1 MYVITFYSFKGGVG
15 RTLALVNVGVH
26 LALTGKSVLLVD
38 FDLEAPGLDSFPV
51 LRPKVPKR
59 GIVDFVT
66 DYLRTGVAPSV
77 ADYISE
83 CEIPGIDRGS
93 VRLMRSGFGDEGYSA
108 RLGAINWQHLYER
121 RDGYLLVE
129 DLKAQWEALKPD
141 YVLIDSRTGFTDVGG
156 ICTRQLPDVV
166 AALFIPNE
174 DNVRGM
180 ERIAE
185 EVRRER
191 RDHDG
196 AIRLQFVVSNV
207 PRLDDEEGILRRRIR
222 DAGERLRFPPSL
234 PRIYRY
240 ESLALLDNEVF
251 VLKRK
256 ESRLAKE
263 YCRLADAVTAG
274 NYDDRI
280 VALQALEAS
289 GPRGSPAGPVLPDL
303 VSKLTLKHWND
314 GEILWAASK
323 KAAEFGLDQNAVTFR
338 RRSYELGFRDGEM
351 LFALSREAE
360 AAGNIDEQTFLL
372 RAALDQDRT
381 DPITLNRIIDSL
393 SRIPSITADE
403 VIASPAFRAHE
414 PAVQAD
420 LCEQLMLRLD
430 WLASVELML
439 HQLLNI
445 QTEAGDDAIINRIM
459 LCLIGEGKFKQAMAM
474 ISHRPSD
481 AAEFG
486 VAETFN
492 YAMAEWGHTRKAPL
506 DLFKAVIESGSIN
519 PALGGKNFCQCLAI
533 AAQRSGL
540 IDTAIQFLSQAQTL
554 ASEDRAPSFSG
565 WRYLKVGPEKFDKDL
580 LELEHMVRGED
591 VVPQVLRRNW
601 DRVTDVKV

>member
-38 FDLEAPGLDSFPV
+38 FDLEAPGLDAFPV
-51 LRPKVPKR
+51 LRHKEPKP

-66 DYLRTGVAPSV
+66 NYLRTGEAPSV

-121 RDGYLLVE
+121 RDGYLLLE
-129 DLKAQWEALKPD
+129 DLKAQWEALNPD

-156 ICTRQLPDVV
+156 VCTRQLPDAV

-185 EVRRER
+185 GVRRER
-191 RDHDG
+191 RDPDS

-222 DAGERLRFPPSL
+222 NAGRRLRFPGPV
-234 PRIYRY
+234 PMIYRY

-256 ESRLAKE
+256 KSRLADD
-263 YCRLADAVTAG
+263 YRRLAAAVTAG

-280 VALQALEAS
+280 VALNALQGS
-289 GPRGSPAGPVLPDL
+289 GPHDWLAGPMPFDL

-323 KAAEFGLDQNAVTFR
+323 KATEFGLDQNAVTFR
-338 RRSYELGFRDGEM
+338 RRAYELGFRDGEM

-360 AAGNIDEQTFLL
+360 AAGSIDEQTSLL
-372 RAALDQDRT
+372 RTALEQERI

-403 VIASPAFRAHE
+403 IIASPAFQAHK
-414 PAVQAD
+414 PAVQARICD
-420 LCEQLMLRLD
+420 QLMSRLD
-430 WLASVELML
+430 WLPNVDLML
-439 HQLLNI
+439 HQLLNV
-445 QTEAGDDAIINRIM
+445 QTEVGDDAIVNRIM
-459 LCLIGEGKFKQAMAM
+459 LCLVGEGKFEQAMA
-474 ISHRPSD
+474 IVSHRPSD

-486 VAETFN
+486 VPETFN
-492 YAMAEWGHTRKAPL
+492 YAMAEWGHTRKAPV
-506 DLFKAVIESGSIN
+506 DLFEAVVESVNIDSA
-519 PALGGKNFCQCLAI
+519 PLEKNSCQCLAI
-533 AAQRSGL
+533 AAQRTGR
-540 IDTAIQFLSQAQTL
+540 IDTASQLLGKAKTL
-554 ASEDRAPSFSG
+554 AAEDRGPSFSG
-565 WRYLKVGPEKFDKDL
+565 WRYLNVGPEEFDQDL
-580 LELEHMVRGED
+580 LVLERMLRGED
-591 VVPQVLRRNW
+591 VVPEVLRRNW
-601 DRVTDVKV
+601 NRVADSKE